1 MAIYFARESIRE
13 PSGEEFIGRRSYESY
28 ETYGPCVDC
37 CPAAFTLMPMKQ
49 RVLLGMSGG
58 VDSSVAGYLLREQ
71 GYEVVGVT
79 MKVWPQDC
87 ISRAED
93 KCCGPQAVADAR
105 GVAHA
110 LGIPHYVVDEADQF
124 ERLVIDYFASEYQAG
139 RTPNPCVMCNEKLKF
154 GNLWSKARAL
164 GCDYIATGHYA
175 IIDHVVAACGDR
187 GRVDSRTASGAT
199 GVIDPGYSYAVL
211 RKSVDRRKD
220 QSYFLFSLHQP
231 QLRRALTPLGR
242 MMKPQIREIARSLG
256 LKVAD
261 KIDSQEICFVPGNDY
276 KAFLRSRLGENEF
289 HRGEIYDVDGN
300 FVGEHDG
307 IELFTIGQRKG
318 LPGGSLRPRYV
329 VDLDPETN
337 RVIVGDA
344 DDLVADEFE
353 IDRVNW
359 HPVVAMTKADSAS
372 PLDEGEGTEVRG
384 IPSQNRE
391 SREPSPYPLP
401 WEGRGEET
409 PRGQDR
415 GFSFEATVKIRYNHP
430 GTPATIV
437 LSEDNRARI
446 CLHEPQ
452 RAVTPGQAAVI
463 YKDDV
468 VLGGGW
474 ICRREA
480 PVLA

>member
-1 MAIYFARESIRE
+1 MNK
-13 PSGEEFIGRRSYESY
+13 
-28 ETYGPCVDC
+28 T
-37 CPAAFTLMPMKQ
+37 KQ

-71 GYEVVGVT
+71 GYDVIGVT

-124 ERLVIDYFASEYQAG
+124 ERVVIDYFASEYQAG

-154 GNLWSKARAL
+154 GNLWSKAAAL

-175 IIDHVVAACGDR
+175 IIEHVSIGTARGASIQSVGR
-187 GRVDSRTASGAT
+187 GRR
-199 GVIDPGYSYAVL
+199 PGYSYAVL
-211 RKSVDRRKD
+211 RKGVDPRKD
-220 QSYFLFSLHQP
+220 QSYFLFSLRQP
-231 QLRRALTPLGR
+231 QLRRALTPLGK
-242 MMKPQIREIARSLG
+242 MTKPQIREIAHSLG

-276 KAFLRSRLGENEF
+276 KAFLRSHLGENEF

-300 FVGEHDG
+300 FVAEHGG

-329 VDLDPETN
+329 VDLDPATN

-344 DDLVADEFE
+344 DDLVCEEFD

-359 HPVVAMTKADSAS
+359 HPVAGVSDPGYSAVAA
-372 PLDEGEGTEVRG
+372 GV
-384 IPSQNRE
+384 
-391 SREPSPYPLP
+391 
-401 WEGRGEET
+401 
-409 PRGQDR
+409 DR
-415 GFSFEATVKIRYNHP
+415 GSFEALVKIRYSHP
-430 GTPATIV
+430 GTVATV
-437 LSEDNRARI
+437 TPLENNRARI
-446 CLHEPQ
+446 RLHDPQ

-463 YKDDV
+463 YDGDV

-474 ICRREA
+474 ICRPASTRHPEPRKLSGSKDPA
-480 PVLA
+480 IIRRYFG

>member
-1 MAIYFARESIRE
+1 MK
-13 PSGEEFIGRRSYESY
+13 
-28 ETYGPCVDC
+28 
-37 CPAAFTLMPMKQ
+37 KQ

-71 GYEVVGVT
+71 GYDVVGVT

-110 LGIPHYVVDEADQF
+110 LGFPHYVVDEADQF
-124 ERLVIDYFASEYQAG
+124 ERLVIDYFSSEYQAG

-154 GNLWSKARAL
+154 GNLWNKAEAL

-175 IIDHVVAACGDR
+175 IIEHRDDR
-187 GRVDSRTASGAT
+187 
-199 GVIDPGYSYAVL
+199 AVL
-211 RKSVDRRKD
+211 RKGVDPRKD
-220 QSYFLFSLHQP
+220 QSYFLFSLRQQ

-242 MMKPQIREIARSLG
+242 MAKVEIRDIARSLG

-276 KAFLRSRLGENEF
+276 KAFLRSHLGEGEF

-300 FVGEHDG
+300 FVGEHEG

-318 LPGGSLRPRYV
+318 LPGGSPTPRYV

-337 RVIVGDA
+337 RVIIGEA
-344 DDLVADEFE
+344 EDLVCEEFE
-353 IDRVNW
+353 VDRVNW
-359 HPVVAMTKADSAS
+359 
-372 PLDEGEGTEVRG
+372 
-384 IPSQNRE
+384 I
-391 SREPSPYPLP
+391 
-401 WEGRGEET
+401 
-409 PRGQDR
+409 DR
-415 GFSFEATVKIRYNHP
+415 DAVNEDVDLTVKIRYSHP
-430 GTPATIV
+430 GTNATLIP
-437 LSEDNRARI
+437 SNNSRARI
-446 CLHEPQ
+446 RLHEAQ
-452 RAVTPGQAAVI
+452 RAVTPGQAAVFYNGDI
-463 YKDDV
+463 

-474 ICRREA
+474 ICRTEPVRNSEA

>member
-1 MAIYFARESIRE
+1 MNRN
-13 PSGEEFIGRRSYESY
+13 
-28 ETYGPCVDC
+28 
-37 CPAAFTLMPMKQ
+37 KQ

-71 GYEVVGVT
+71 GYQVIGVT

-105 GVAHA
+105 AVAHS

-124 ERLVIDYFASEYQAG
+124 ERLVIDYFSSEYQAG

-154 GNLWSKARAL
+154 GNLWRKAAAL
-164 GCDYIATGHYA
+164 SCDYIATGHYA
-175 IIDHVVAACGDR
+175 IIEHQKEPTNGRDR
-187 GRVDSRTASGAT
+187 
-199 GVIDPGYSYAVL
+199 AVL
-211 RKSVDRRKD
+211 RKGVDSRKD
-220 QSYFLFSLHQP
+220 QSYFLFSLRQA
-231 QLRRALTPLGR
+231 QLLRALTPLGK
-242 MMKPQIREIARSLG
+242 MVKPQIREIAHSLG

-276 KAFLRSRLGENEF
+276 KEFLRSYLGENEF

-300 FVGEHDG
+300 FIAEHDG

-318 LPGGSLRPRYV
+318 LPGGSPRPRYV

-337 RVIVGDA
+337 RVIVGDG
-344 DDLVADEFE
+344 DDLICDEFE

-359 HPVVAMTKADSAS
+359 HPAAGVDDSS
-372 PLDEGEGTEVRG
+372 CDDE
-384 IPSQNRE
+384 I
-391 SREPSPYPLP
+391 
-401 WEGRGEET
+401 
-409 PRGQDR
+409 
-415 GFSFEATVKIRYNHP
+415 EAVVKIRYSHP
-430 GTPATIV
+430 GTGAILKP
-437 LSEDNRARI
+437 LENGRAHVR
-446 CLHEPQ
+446 LREPQ
-452 RAVTPGQAAVI
+452 RAVTPGQAAVF
-463 YKDDV
+463 YQGDL

-474 ICRREA
+474 ICRTEPVRRTEALSRLAA

>member
-1 MAIYFARESIRE
+1 MRE
-13 PSGEEFIGRRSYESY
+13 
-28 ETYGPCVDC
+28 T
-37 CPAAFTLMPMKQ
+37 KQ

-58 VDSSVAGYLLREQ
+58 VDSSVAAYLLGEQ
-71 GYEVVGVT
+71 GCEVIGVT

-105 GVAHA
+105 GVAHT

-124 ERLVIDYFASEYQAG
+124 ERLVIDYFSSEYQAG

-154 GNLWSKARAL
+154 GNLWSKAKAL

-175 IIDHVVAACGDR
+175 VIEHQKE
-187 GRVDSRTASGAT
+187 TAT
-199 GVIDPGYSYAVL
+199 GRDVAVL
-211 RKSVDRRKD
+211 RKGIDSRKD
-220 QSYFLFSLHQP
+220 QSYFLFSLRQS
-231 QLRRALTPLGR
+231 QLRRAITPLGR
-242 MMKPQIREIARSLG
+242 MTKLQIREIAHLLG

-261 KIDSQEICFVPGNDY
+261 KMDSQEICFVPGNDY
-276 KAFLRSRLGENEF
+276 KAFLRSHLGEHEF
-289 HRGEIYDVDGN
+289 HRGEIYDLDGN
-300 FVGEHDG
+300 FIGEHDG

-318 LPGGSLRPRYV
+318 LPGGSARPRYV

-344 DDLVADEFE
+344 DDLIVDEFE

-359 HPVVAMTKADSAS
+359 HSAAGIADAG
-372 PLDEGEGTEVRG
+372 GEQINMV
-384 IPSQNRE
+384 
-391 SREPSPYPLP
+391 
-401 WEGRGEET
+401 GEH
-409 PRGQDR
+409 GYNAKIQ
-415 GFSFEATVKIRYNHP
+415 ATVKIRYNHP

-437 LSEDNRARI
+437 PLENNRARI
-446 CLHEPQ
+446 RLHEPQ

-463 YKDDV
+463 YDGDV

-474 ICRREA
+474 IYWAEPAKRYEIA
-480 PVLA
+480 ALA